1 MQALWA
7 QTQGKRSS
15 TAGAGGGSDSAP
27 AHSSAA
33 VLLSQILFTL
43 SCYLNNKMGTVNDN
57 LHFRSCFS
65 QGIWKIWMNPH
76 NILPRRIGIINS
88 ILYVRRGGL
97 TGVEREI
104 SEGHV
109 GDECGWKFRCKD
121 ASHTTQS
128 IAVSVNG
135 TGLSKSRPPE
145 SNLFSLI
152 LSSREERL
160 KHLPFCMNPRETLHL
175 N

>member
-27 AHSSAA
+27 THSSAA

-109 GDECGWKFRCKD
+109 GDECEWKFRHKD

-135 TGLSKSRPPE
+135 TGLSKSPSRKQFALPY
-145 SNLFSLI
+145 FI
-152 LSSREERL
+152 LQRG
-160 KHLPFCMNPRETLHL
+160 TLEASAFLHEP
-175 N
+175 